1 MSIRSPMIASIC
13 LAALVA
19 APFATRAQ
27 TPLCPAPAPH
37 APVPV
42 PVAVVLPVLPALAP
56 WSSPRQTLKTLYF
69 SIIACDFRPSL
80 IDDAVKCLEP
90 LPEQGNSF
98 ADAARRAIDLDS
110 VLRELCLPI
119 SAVPESTEAP
129 VVELYNADGFKIA
142 LRRQPD
148 STWRFDRDTVERIP
162 LMARQART
170 MHHEMRAQRTGLL
183 ENYTDPSATM
193 HRFMIDAMTG
203 DFYAAAQSLDLS
215 RLPTDQQRDKGPVLA
230 QQLMFVIQRRGW
242 VYFQEI
248 PNGPEGPPYTWYAD
262 RDGRIFLERVHMPGG
277 KDAWLFSRNTVKNLD
292 KMYATALSMETDPRF
307 NQLGRVIPPVPP
319 NSLETGQQRP
329 ASVSDD
335 LASPRALLR
344 GFFRTMD
351 EAETDERQLVKATE
365 YLDLDGLPASDRPT
379 EGAKLASKLD
389 CILRKLA
396 VDLAAV
402 PDSWNAPTQ
411 ILGVRQEL
419 RVELARLHDG
429 TWKFSRNT
437 VEQLPQLFDKLM
449 AQPGADLSHKAHQE
463 TARATM
469 VAFLGNCNSFK
480 LERACR
486 CLDLGA
492 IHSSARDT
500 LGPVL
505 AFKLK
510 YVIDR
515 ISRVYPQEIPDE
527 MEGPRYVFHNGESG
541 RIVIARQNDGAN
553 KAKWLF
559 AQETVEQIE
568 PMFLAVLGQPVDG
581 SLCGSPA
588 EKHCPTWWETPGIW
602 VRMNIPPWARQ
613 DVRGLELYQWIGLL
627 LTFVVSWVFARLLMA
642 VVKLI
647 GCWVLRRS
655 GCAVTGHFVSAKLR
669 PLTWVGTC
677 WLFFKLPA
685 LLDLPAAWLSSIMPA
700 EIFLMAGVLGWLGWN
715 VIDLVMAIYTNSERI
730 RPHRTLSDMVVPVSM
745 KILKGILL
753 LLVMTYVI
761 YEVGQGESLLRFFT
775 GLGMAGLAASLAAQD
790 ILKSFFGT
798 LLLIGERSFKL
809 GDQIKVDGH
818 EGTVEQVGFRT
829 TRLRMEDG
837 SVVTVPNSTI
847 TDSSINTQQ
856 SDTAHRHSV
865 SLALDKDLP
874 VEQIASLR
882 DRLETWLQEHAAV
895 IRDETDVRVALHKDG
910 GAELQ
915 VNFSL
920 NGGEGIDEA
929 SVRQEIN
936 YTVLRMVQSVRRS
949 DGLPPVK
956 AGLARAG

>member
-1 MSIRSPMIASIC
+1 MAIRSRMFTFVS
-13 LAALVA
+13 LALCFA
-19 APFATRAQ
+19 APLAIRAQ
-27 TPLCPAPAPH
+27 QPLCPDPLPRPAPT
-37 APVPV
+37 
-42 PVAVVLPVLPALAP
+42 VLPPMLPTLAP
-56 WSSPRQTLKTLYF
+56 WNSPRQTLKTLYF
-69 SIIACDFRPSL
+69 SVIACDFRPSL

-90 LPEQGNSF
+90 LSDSGNNFS
-98 ADAARRAIDLDS
+98 DAARRAIDLDA

-129 VVELYNADGFKIA
+129 VVDLYNADGFKIS

-148 STWRFDRDTVERIP
+148 RTWRFDRDTVERIP
-162 LMARQART
+162 LMARQARA
-170 MHHEMRAQRTGLL
+170 MHHEMQAQRADLREGC
-183 ENYTDPSATM
+183 TDPSATM

-230 QQLMFVIQRRGW
+230 QQLMFVLQRRGW

-248 PNGPEGPPYTWYAD
+248 PNSPEGPPYTWYAD
-262 RDGRIFLERVHMPGG
+262 RDGRIYLERVHTSDG

-292 KMYATALSMETDPRF
+292 KMYASALKGEPDPRY

-319 NSLETGQQRP
+319 NSLEAGQQRP
-329 ASVSDD
+329 ASVPDD

-344 GFFRTMD
+344 GFFRTM
-351 EAETDERQLVKATE
+351 EAAETDERQLVKATE
-365 YLDLDGLPASDRPT
+365 FLDLDGLSASDRPV
-379 EGAKLASKLD
+379 EGAKLAGKLD

-402 PDSWNAPTQ
+402 SDSWNAPTQ
-411 ILGVRQEL
+411 VLGVRQGL

-429 TWKFSRNT
+429 TWKFSRTT

-469 VAFLGNCNSFK
+469 VAFLGHCNGFD
-480 LERACR
+480 LERAAR
-486 CLDLGA
+486 CLDLGG

-515 ISRVYPQEIPDE
+515 ISRVYAQEIPDE
-527 MEGPRYVFHNGESG
+527 MEGPRYVFHNAETG
-541 RIVIARQNDGAN
+541 RIVIARQTEGSA
-553 KAKWLF
+553 KGKWLF

-568 PMFLAVLGQPVDG
+568 PMFLAVLGQPVDK

-588 EKHCPTWWETPGIW
+588 EKHCVTMWETPGIW
-602 VRMNIPPWARQ
+602 VRLNVPAWVRR

-627 LTFVVSWVFARLLMA
+627 LTLMVSWVVARLLMT
-642 VVKLI
+642 VVKII

-655 GCAVTGHFVSAKLR
+655 GCVVTGEFVKAKLR

-677 WLFFKLPA
+677 WMFFKLPA

-715 VIDLVMAIYTNSERI
+715 VIDLLMAIYTNSERI
-730 RPHRTLSDMVVPVSM
+730 HPHRSLSDMIVPVSM

-753 LLVMTYVI
+753 LVVMTYVI
-761 YEVGQGESLLRFFT
+761 YEVGQGESLVRFFT

-856 SDTAHRHSV
+856 SDTTHRHSV
-865 SLALDKDLP
+865 SLALDKELP

-882 DRLETWLQEHAAV
+882 DRLEAWLRDHAAV
-895 IRDETDVRVALHKDG
+895 IRDETEVTVALHKDG

-915 VNFSL
+915 VNFAL
-920 NGGEGIDEA
+920 DGGQEIDEA
-929 SVRQEIN
+929 NVRQEIN
-936 YTVLRMVQSVRRS
+936 YTVLRMVQSLRRA

-956 AGLARAG
+956 NGLARAG